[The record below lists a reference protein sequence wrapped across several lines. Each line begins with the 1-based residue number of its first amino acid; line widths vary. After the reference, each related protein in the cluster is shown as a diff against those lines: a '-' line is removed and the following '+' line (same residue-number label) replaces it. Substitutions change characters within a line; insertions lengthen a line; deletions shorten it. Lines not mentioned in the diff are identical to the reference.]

1 MDIKD
6 TGVELY
12 EWNEPGY
19 KPLVFHQDWMV
30 ALLNWEPACL
40 LENAHE
46 IERHNLTDEVFLLLH
61 GQAILYVNAGAGLRS
76 IAMKPGALYNVRAG
90 VWHNLLATRDARW
103 VIVEARGTD
112 LHDTEIRKLNEEERL
127 VLFSAPLAWAKCV

>member
-6 TGVELY
+6 TGVEFY
-12 EWNEPGY
+12 EWKKTGY
-19 KPLVFHQDWMV
+19 KPLVFHRDWMV

-46 IERHNLTDEVFLLLH
+46 IERHNQTDEVFVLLC
-61 GQAILYVNAGAGLRS
+61 GQAALCVNAGAGLRL
-76 IAMKPGALYNVRAG
+76 IEMKPGALYNVRAG
-90 VWHNLLATRDARW
+90 VWHSLLATRDARW

-112 LHDTEIRKLNEEERL
+112 LHDTEIRKLNEEERR
-127 VLFSAPLAWAKCV
+127 VLFLAPLAWAKFV